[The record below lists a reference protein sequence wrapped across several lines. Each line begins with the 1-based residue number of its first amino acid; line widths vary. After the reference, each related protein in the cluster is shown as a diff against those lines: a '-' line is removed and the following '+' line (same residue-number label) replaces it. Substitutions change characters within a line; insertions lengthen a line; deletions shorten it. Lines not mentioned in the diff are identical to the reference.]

1 MKFLRLLFVS
11 MMIYAI
17 PVKAQKDTLSLEE
30 CIVGRYSE
38 YYPSYMSNLQWVKGS
53 SKLFSVKEKAGHVIK
68 DANSLKVVRTLD
80 LAYFQKLDNDL
91 SEIKKVPYI
100 QWLSPSSFKF
110 KYKGIEYHIEK
121 DNVVSSFTLPKGME
135 DHFLSKD
142 NNKIACSWKN
152 NVWILTPEEKIEVT
166 KFKQKGI
173 VCGKTV
179 HRNEFGID
187 RGLFWSPSSDKLAF
201 YKKDETMV
209 TDYTLVDMMKEPQQ
223 QVNIKYPMAGR
234 KSHQVKVGVYNLSSN
249 TTTYLMTDGDPEHYL
264 TNVTWSPDSKYV
276 YLAEV
281 NRDQSKLHWNKYNVA
296 TGEKMETI
304 ITESDDRYIEPL
316 HPLYFL
322 DKDPSKFIRWTRKDG
337 FFHLYLYAN
346 DGTQIK
352 QLTKGDW
359 EVTAFY
365 GLDGKDKYAYF
376 QATKESP
383 MARNIYRVN
392 LKTSK
397 VEKLDDSAM
406 GWHNASFNSNFSSMI
421 DVYERHDIP
430 RKVVLSSV
438 NSKKKE
444 VILLKAEDTLA
455 KKEIGEESV
464 FTIKAGDNA
473 TDLYCRMIKPLDFDP
488 NKKYP
493 VVIYVYGGP
502 HAQLVQDR
510 WHYATRWWQFYMA
523 QRGYIAFTLDNRGSS
538 NRGKEFEQVIHRNLG
553 IHETEDQMKGV
564 EYLKSLPY
572 VDANRIGVHG
582 WSFGGFMT
590 MNLMFRHPDVF
601 KVGVSGGGVVDW
613 SLYEIM
619 YGERYMDTPEQN
631 PEGYKECNMTN
642 HLKDL
647 KGKLLLIHGA
657 MDSTVVMQHSYKMIR
672 KSIKEGKQLDYF
684 VYPTA
689 PHNVRGKDRVHLMR
703 KVSDYF
709 IDHL

>member
-1 MKFLRLLFVS
+1 
-11 MMIYAI
+11 MIYAI

-68 DANSLKVVRTLD
+68 DANSLKVIRTLD
-80 LAYFQKLDNDL
+80 LAYFQKLGNDL

-121 DNVVSSFTLPKGME
+121 DKVVSSFALPKGME

-142 NNKIACSWKN
+142 NKKIACSWKN
-152 NVWILTPEEKIEVT
+152 NVWILTPEKKIEVT

-209 TDYTLVDMMKEPQQ
+209 ADYTLVDMMKEPQQ

-444 VILLKAEDTLA
+444 VTLLKAEDTLA

-502 HAQLVQDR
+502 HVQLVQDR

>member
-1 MKFLRLLFVS
+1 MKLLRILFVA
-11 MMIYAI
+11 MIIYTM
-17 PVKAQKDTLSLEE
+17 PVLAQKDTLSLDE
-30 CIVGRYSE
+30 CIVGRYSN
-38 YYPSYMSNLQWVKGS
+38 YYPSYFSNLQWVKGS
-53 SKLFSVKEKAGHVIK
+53 ERYFSLKEKGAQIVK
-68 DANSLKVVRTLD
+68 DSRTMEVYKRYDLK
-80 LAYFQKLDNDL
+80 YFQQLDTEFK
-91 SEIKKVPYI
+91 EIKRVPYI
-100 QWLSPSSFKF
+100 EWLTPSTFKVRYNNKEF
-110 KYKGIEYHIEK
+110 HVENDKIVLTI
-121 DNVVSSFTLPKGME
+121 DLPKGME
-135 DHFLSKD
+135 DSFLSKD
-142 NNKIACSWKN
+142 NQKIACSYKN
-152 NVWILTPEEKIEVT
+152 NVWILTDSEKVAVT
-166 KFKQKGI
+166 EFKQKGI

-209 TDYTLVDMMKEPQQ
+209 NDYTLIDMMQEPQKT
-223 QVNIKYPMAGR
+223 VVIKYPMAGH
-234 KSHQVKVGVYNLSSN
+234 KSHHVQVGVYNLNSK

-264 TNVTWSPDSKYV
+264 TNVTWSPDGKYI

-281 NRDQSKLHWNKYNVA
+281 NRDQNELHWNKYNVA
-296 TGEKMETI
+296 TGEKLATI
-304 ITESDDRYIEPL
+304 ISEKDDRYIEPL

-322 DKDPSKFIRWTRKDG
+322 NKNHNEFIRWTRKDG
-337 FFHLYLYAN
+337 YFHLYLYN
-346 DGTQIK
+346 KEGNELK
-352 QLTKGDW
+352 QLTKGNW
-359 EVTAFY
+359 EVTEFY
-365 GLDGKDKYAYF
+365 GVDSKDRYAYF

-392 LKTSK
+392 LKTRK
-397 VEKLDDSAM
+397 VEKLDDSKM
-406 GWHNASFNSNFSSMI
+406 GWHTPKFNANYTEMI

-430 RKVVLSSV
+430 RKVVLSTIG
-438 NSKKKE
+438 SKKKP
-444 VILLKAEDTLA
+444 VVMLDAEDTLA

-464 FTIKAGDNA
+464 FTIKAADDS

-493 VVIYVYGGP
+493 VVVYVYGGP

-523 QRGYIAFTLDNRGSS
+523 QHGYIAFTVDSRGSA

-553 IHETEDQMKGV
+553 INETADQMKGV
-564 EYLKSLPY
+564 EYLQELPY
-572 VDANRIGVHG
+572 VDQSRIGVHG

-590 MNLMFRHPDVF
+590 MNMMFRHPEVF

-613 SLYEIM
+613 NLYEVM
-619 YGERYMDTPEQN
+619 YGERYMDRPDQN
-631 PEGYKECNMTN
+631 PEGYKESDMTN

-657 MDSTVVMQHSYKMIR
+657 MDSTVVMQHSYKMLR
-672 KSIKEGKQLDYF
+672 KAIKDGKQVDYF

-689 PHNVRGKDRVHLMR
+689 PHNVRGKDRIHLMR

-709 IDHL
+709 INNL

>member
-1 MKFLRLLFVS
+1 M
-11 MMIYAI
+11 
-17 PVKAQKDTLSLEE
+17 
-30 CIVGRYSE
+30 
-38 YYPSYMSNLQWVKGS
+38 
-53 SKLFSVKEKAGHVIK
+53 
-68 DANSLKVVRTLD
+68 
-80 LAYFQKLDNDL
+80 
-91 SEIKKVPYI
+91 
-100 QWLSPSSFKF
+100 
-110 KYKGIEYHIEK
+110 
-121 DNVVSSFTLPKGME
+121 
-135 DHFLSKD
+135 
-142 NNKIACSWKN
+142 
-152 NVWILTPEEKIEVT
+152 
-166 KFKQKGI
+166 
-173 VCGKTV
+173 
-179 HRNEFGID
+179 
-187 RGLFWSPSSDKLAF
+187 
-201 YKKDETMV
+201 
-209 TDYTLVDMMKEPQQ
+209 
-223 QVNIKYPMAGR
+223 
-234 KSHQVKVGVYNLSSN
+234 
-249 TTTYLMTDGDPEHYL
+249 
-264 TNVTWSPDSKYV
+264 
-276 YLAEV
+276 
-281 NRDQSKLHWNKYNVA
+281 
-296 TGEKMETI
+296 
-304 ITESDDRYIEPL
+304 
-316 HPLYFL
+316 
-322 DKDPSKFIRWTRKDG
+322 
-337 FFHLYLYAN
+337 
-346 DGTQIK
+346 
-352 QLTKGDW
+352 
-359 EVTAFY
+359 
-365 GLDGKDKYAYF
+365 
-376 QATKESP
+376 
-383 MARNIYRVN
+383 
-392 LKTSK
+392 

-444 VILLKAEDTLA
+444 VTLLKAEDTLA

-464 FTIKAGDNA
+464 FTINAGDNA